1 MKKMNWKVIGGIVL
15 VIAIIA
21 LVVYQPWMSD
31 AEKAKRK
38 AAAEAEKKKK
48 EEEANKVGGT
58 TVTGNTGTKTSL
70 ISTPYGKASFAS
82 N

>member
-21 LVVYQPWMSD
+21 LVVYKPWMSD

-38 AAAEAEKKKK
+38 AEAEKKKK
-48 EEEANKVGGT
+48 DDEAAKALGSAGATANA
-58 TVTGNTGTKTSL
+58 GTKTSL
-70 ISTPYGKASFAS
+70 ISTPFGKASFVS